1 MLDTDLGTGRPAAGE
16 CLPYYFQYID
26 LVPDGHVVACLER
39 QITESAGF
47 LATFTPEQALWREA
61 SKEWN
66 ILEIVGHVIDVE
78 RVFGYRAL
86 LIARG
91 DPLMW
96 GSIEFPNYAA
106 AANYES
112 RPLGDV
118 VAELTATRAALVAF
132 LRGLDAD
139 AWGRRAPADWTLR
152 SVRAVAYAI
161 AGHELHHLADIR
173 RQHGG
178 ERTNP

>member
-1 MLDTDLGTGRPAAGE
+1 MLDTKLGPGRPAADE

-26 LVPDGHVVACLER
+26 LVPDGHVVKCLER
-39 QITESAGF
+39 QITESAAF
-47 LATFTPEQALWREA
+47 LASFTPEQARWREA
-61 SKEWN
+61 PKEWN
-66 ILEIVGHVIDVE
+66 ILEIVGHLADVE

-118 VAELTATRAALVAF
+118 VAELAATRAGLVAF
-132 LRGLDAD
+132 LRGLDAA
-139 AWGRRAPADWTLR
+139 AWDRRAPADWTLR

-178 ERTNP
+178 ERKNP